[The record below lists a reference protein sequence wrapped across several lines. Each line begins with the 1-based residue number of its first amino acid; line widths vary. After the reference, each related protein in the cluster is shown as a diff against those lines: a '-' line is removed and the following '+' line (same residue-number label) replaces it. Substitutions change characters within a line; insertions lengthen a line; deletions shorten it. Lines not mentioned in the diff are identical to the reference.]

1 VAGRT
6 GEVEPGAL
14 ALEWAPPRTPNLWR
28 TLGRFVVR
36 KPLGAFGVFI
46 IALLVV
52 VAAGAP
58 VLGRYGVEQAF
69 VVPNPAYDPNSLETG
84 MFSPTLID
92 KEAAP
97 SMKHWFG
104 TDNYGRDSYA
114 RIIWG
119 SRRTLKVGL
128 LSLAMGTVVG
138 VMIGLTSA
146 YFSGLLDTIVQR
158 FMDGFQ
164 SFPALLFLILLV
176 TVRPPT
182 ELNLIIGLAIVSV
195 PSISRIV
202 RSVVLQT
209 REMPYVEAAHL
220 IGASDLRI
228 MGRHILPNIMA
239 PIIVVFSIGVGAV
252 ILAEAMLA
260 FLGLGPPGI
269 SWGQML
275 DTGRLFVLT
284 SPWLALFSGGAITL
298 AVLAFNLAGD
308 ALRDVLDPR
317 LRM

>member
-1 VAGRT
+1 
-6 GEVEPGAL
+6 
-14 ALEWAPPRTPNLWR
+14 
-28 TLGRFVVR
+28 
-36 KPLGAFGVFI
+36 
-46 IALLVV
+46 
-52 VAAGAP
+52 
-58 VLGRYGVEQAF
+58 
-69 VVPNPAYDPNSLETG
+69 
-84 MFSPTLID
+84 
-92 KEAAP
+92 
-97 SMKHWFG
+97 
-104 TDNYGRDSYA
+104 
-114 RIIWG
+114 
-119 SRRTLKVGL
+119 
-128 LSLAMGTVVG
+128 MGTAVG

-158 FMDGFQ
+158 FMDSFQ

-176 TVRPPT
+176 TVRAPT

-209 REMPYVEAAHL
+209 REMPYVEAARL

-228 MGRHILPNIMA
+228 MGRHILPNITA
-239 PIIVVFSIGVGAV
+239 PIIVVFTIGVGAV
-252 ILAEAMLA
+252 ILAEAMLS

-284 SPWLALFSGGAITL
+284 SPWLAMFSGGAISL

>member
-1 VAGRT
+1 MAGRT
-6 GEVEPGAL
+6 GEAEPGVL
-14 ALEWAPPRTPNLWR
+14 ALEWAPPRAPSFRR

-36 KPLGAFGVFI
+36 KPLGAFGVFVI
-46 IALLVV
+46 VVLVV

-58 VLGRYGVEQAF
+58 VLARYRVEEAF
-69 VVPNPAYDPNSLETG
+69 VVVNPAYDPTSLVPQTS
-84 MFSPTLID
+84 SPTLID
-92 KEAAP
+92 KQAAP

-119 SRRTLKVGL
+119 ARRTLKVGL
-128 LSLAMGTVVG
+128 LSLAVGTVVG
-138 VMIGLTSA
+138 VVIGLTSA

-158 FMDGFQ
+158 FMDSFQ

-176 TVRPPT
+176 TVRAPT
-182 ELNLIIGLAIVSV
+182 ETNLIIGLAIVSV

-209 REMPYVEAAHL
+209 REMPYVEAARL

-284 SPWLALFSGGAITL
+284 SPWLALFSGGAITM

>member
-1 VAGRT
+1 MAGRT

>member
-1 VAGRT
+1 MVGGIEEA
-6 GEVEPGAL
+6 EPGIL
-14 ALEWAPPRTPNLWR
+14 APEWTPPKAPSFWR
-28 TLGRFVVR
+28 NLGRFMVR
-36 KPLGAFGVFI
+36 KPLGGFSVI
-46 IALLVV
+46 VIVLLVV
-52 VAAGAP
+52 MAVGAP
-58 VLGRYGVEQAF
+58 VLARYGVEEVF
-69 VVPNPAYDPNSLETG
+69 VVPNPAYNPGSLDTQTS
-84 MFSPTLID
+84 SPTLID
-92 KEAAP
+92 KQAAP
-97 SMKHWFG
+97 SFKHWFG

-114 RIIWG
+114 RIVWG
-119 SRRTLKVGL
+119 ARRTLKVGL
-128 LSLAMGTVVG
+128 LSLVVGTAIG

-146 YFSGLLDTIVQR
+146 YFSGLLDTVVQR

-176 TVRPPT
+176 TVREPT
-182 ELNLIIGLAIVSV
+182 EMNLIIGLAIVSV

-209 REMPYVEAAHL
+209 REMPFVEAAHL

-239 PIIVVFSIGVGAV
+239 PIIIVFTIGVGAV
-252 ILAEAMLA
+252 ILAEAMLS

-317 LRM
+317 LRL

>member
-1 VAGRT
+1 MVGRT
-6 GEVEPGAL
+6 GEMGPGVL
-14 ALEWAPPRTPNLWR
+14 ASEWAPPRAPSLWR
-28 TLGRFVVR
+28 SLGRFVVR
-36 KPLGAFGVFI
+36 KPLGAFGVFVI
-46 IALLVV
+46 VVLVV

-58 VLGRYGVEQAF
+58 VLARYGVERAF
-69 VVPNPAYDPNSLETG
+69 EVANPAYSPNSLETG
-84 MFSPTLID
+84 KFSPTLID
-92 KEAAP
+92 TQAPP

-128 LSLAMGTVVG
+128 LSLAVGTALG

-158 FMDGFQ
+158 FMDSFQ

-176 TVRPPT
+176 TVRAPT

-209 REMPYVEAAHL
+209 REMPYVEAARL

-239 PIIVVFSIGVGAV
+239 PIIVVFTIGVGTV